1 MPASLPNPIK
11 TNPLGQFTDEF
22 VDAGKGL
29 AGDVAKTTVTEP
41 KKILESILGKATT
54 SPNEK
59 SNTPGIE
66 DMSGGQQVLD
76 PAQIALKQQQHIA
89 QKQAAD
95 RQQADALLRL
105 HRQRLQEEE
114 AFFAQSQ
121 QQKQLEKQQEE
132 QDKQVK
138 KNEEIVQLQHEQQ
151 KEDVLGSMIKQYE
164 GSKEQKA
171 WGAG

>member
-22 VDAGKGL
+22 AGAGKDL
-29 AGDVAKTTVTEP
+29 VGDIAKTAVTEP
-41 KKILESILGKATT
+41 KKILESILGKSVT
-54 SPNEK
+54 PNEK
-59 SNTPGIE
+59 SESLGIE
-66 DMSGGQQVLD
+66 DMSGGQQALD
-76 PAQIALKQQQHIA
+76 PAQQALKQQQHMVQRNA
-89 QKQAAD
+89 TD

-114 AFFAQSQ
+114 AFFAQGQ
-121 QQKQLEKQQEE
+121 QQKQLEKHEEE
-132 QDKQVK
+132 QAKQVK
-138 KNEEIVQLQHEQQ
+138 KNEEIIQLQHEQQ